1 MSNLNRS
8 IMKLQ
13 PNYYTLAFLIR
24 SSRANRNGEAPV
36 YARISVAGQRTEFN
50 VNRNVAPENWNAAKG
65 MPKGHSRR
73 DIELSK
79 HLDSIRVRISEIHA
93 QLVKDEEV
101 INPIVLKNHY
111 LGNIAGPK
119 MLCEVFQEVVDQYK
133 DKLEVGDV
141 CRCTFLRWERCVKY
155 LSEFL
160 QQREGRP
167 DIPIKKLTSGMI
179 DDFEHFLRINKENGN
194 NAAVKYIRYLKKV
207 TRIAIANKW
216 MDEDPF
222 VNKRYTRTQAKREA
236 LNEEELKR
244 LMLLH
249 LTDWPSLER
258 VRDMFVFCCFTGLAF
273 VDVSTLTKEQIYVDD
288 NGEKWIKKP
297 RQKTGEISTIPL
309 LSIPEKILEK
319 YKDHP
324 TVIAK
329 GVLLPLISIQRMN
342 SYLAEIATLAKIKK
356 RLTTHI
362 ARHTFA
368 TISLRNHVPIESI
381 SKMLGHSDIQTTQI
395 YAKMVDEAVSEDMQ
409 KMRSKF
415 DGMDDI
421 ITPLAEKPT
430 DFVREPLKKRGRP
443 RKRPE
448 M

>member
-1 MSNLNRS
+1 
-8 IMKLQ
+8 MK
-13 PNYYTLAFLIR
+13 
-24 SSRANRNGEAPV
+24 SGEVPV
-36 YARISVAGQRTEFN
+36 FARISIGGQRTEFN
-50 VNRNVAPENWNAAKG
+50 INRSVDPENWNSAKG
-65 MPKGHSRR
+65 MPKGHTKK

-430 DFVREPLKKRGRP
+430 DFVREPVKKRGRP

>member
-1 MSNLNRS
+1 MY
-8 IMKLQ
+8 Q
-13 PNYYTLAFLIR
+13 PNYFTLTFLIR
-24 SSRANRNGEAPV
+24 TARLSRSGEAPIF
-36 YARISVAGQRTEFN
+36 ARITIAGQRTEFN
-50 VNRNVAPENWNAAKG
+50 INRSVEPDNWNSAKG
-65 MPKGHSRR
+65 CAKGRSKK
-73 DIELSK
+73 DLELNK
-79 HLDSIRVRISEIHA
+79 YLESIRVRLNEIHT

-101 INPIVLKNHY
+101 INPLVLKNHY

-119 MLCEVFQEVVDQYK
+119 MLVEVFNGVVAQYK
-133 DKLEVGDV
+133 EKLNMGDI
-141 CRCTFLRWERCVKY
+141 CECTFLRWERCGKY

-160 QQREGRP
+160 QKREGAA

-179 DDFEHFLRINKENGN
+179 DDFEHFLRITKENGN

-222 VNKRYTRTQAKREA
+222 INKRYTRTQAKREA

-244 LMLLH
+244 LMSLNLS
-249 LTDWPSLER
+249 DFPSLEK
-258 VRDMFVFCCFTGLAF
+258 VRDTFVFCCFTGLAF
-273 VDVSTLTKEQIYVDD
+273 VDVSTLSKTQIIEDA

-297 RQKTGEISTIPL
+297 RQKTGEISSIPL
-309 LSIPEKILEK
+309 LGIPSAILEK

-324 TVIAK
+324 MVVAK
-329 GVLLPLISIQRMN
+329 GIMLPVISNQRMN
-342 SYLAEIATLAKIKK
+342 SYLLEIATLARVKK
-356 RLTTHI
+356 HLTTHI

-395 YAKMVDEAVSEDMQ
+395 YAKMLDEAVSEDMQ

-415 DGMDDI
+415 DSMQSE
-421 ITPLAEKPT
+421 ITPLKEKPT
-430 DFVREPLKKRGRP
+430 DFVREPPKKRGRP
-443 RKRPE
+443 RKNPQ
-448 M
+448 